1 MTKPFNPLDMDNLGV
16 SLINALLEA
25 APTPLG
31 DIKRF
36 EGGGVYAVYYTG
48 DFPAYSAIAEKKRN
62 DRYELPIYVG
72 RAIPGSTRKGGTS
85 TGRSYKLHSRL
96 SNHRRSIDAA
106 TNLNAEDFATRWL
119 VTEPIWIPLAESI
132 LITRTTPVWNS
143 IVSGFGSNA
152 AGSGREAGM
161 RSRWDTLHPGRPEA
175 DKLSVR
181 PETAT
186 AICQEVEE
194 FLRQRHQV

>member
-1 MTKPFNPLDMDNLGV
+1 MGPARQDTQGWRPWRPWRGEHAAPRRWNRQVLHHPRVGPAADLPGTVRTPRVMDRSHATTRERRACPPRREGRWLRCRAPRPCRLSRKGCRAPAPHYRPPGMTKPFNPLDMDNLGV

-48 DFPAYSAIAEKKRN
+48 DFPAYSAIAEKNRN

-85 TGRSYKLHSRL
+85 TGRS
-96 SNHRRSIDAA
+96 
-106 TNLNAEDFATRWL
+106 
-119 VTEPIWIPLAESI
+119 
-132 LITRTTPVWNS
+132 
-143 IVSGFGSNA
+143 
-152 AGSGREAGM
+152 
-161 RSRWDTLHPGRPEA
+161 
-175 DKLSVR
+175 
-181 PETAT
+181 
-186 AICQEVEE
+186 
-194 FLRQRHQV
+194 